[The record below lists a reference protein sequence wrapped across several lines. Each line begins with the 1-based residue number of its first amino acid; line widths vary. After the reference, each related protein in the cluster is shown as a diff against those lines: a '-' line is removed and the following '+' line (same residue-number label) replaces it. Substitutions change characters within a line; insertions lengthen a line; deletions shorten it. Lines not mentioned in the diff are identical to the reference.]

1 MKEKQIVYYKDE
13 LNDEFSGASIAPKCI
28 DENFKYIHKN
38 PLWNLLSI
46 ILQNVLS
53 MPIKLFYSKIKFRIK
68 YVGKEKLK
76 EYKNEGYFVYVNHT
90 QVFADTFI
98 PSIPIFPKRNFFIVN
113 PENVSMGCSGKIVE
127 MLGAIPIPNKKDGM
141 KNFMDAIETRIKQKC
156 SVTIYPEAH
165 IWPYY
170 TKIRP
175 FKAVSF
181 NYPIKLGVP
190 TFCITNTYQKIGK
203 DKVRIVS
210 YIDGPFF
217 PNENLILKEQRQD
230 LRDRVYNQMVER
242 SKNSDFEKIIY
253 TKEEEAR
260 N

>member
-13 LNDEFSGASIAPKCI
+13 LNDEFSGASITPKCI

-76 EYKNEGYFVYVNHT
+76 KYKNEGYFVYVNHT

-141 KNFMDAIETRIKQKC
+141 KNFMDAIETRIKK
-156 SVTIYPEAH
+156 SV
-165 IWPYY
+165 
-170 TKIRP
+170 
-175 FKAVSF
+175 
-181 NYPIKLGVP
+181 L
-190 TFCITNTYQKIGK
+190 
-203 DKVRIVS
+203 
-210 YIDGPFF
+210 
-217 PNENLILKEQRQD
+217 
-230 LRDRVYNQMVER
+230 
-242 SKNSDFEKIIY
+242 
-253 TKEEEAR
+253 
-260 N
+260 